1 MELMRRLLLLAALS
15 QVLFAGCGPSE
26 DASGDSED
34 GDPFQILPCAEQ
46 SWQCG
51 KWERP
56 AQPWDPRT
64 FHYSPW
70 PTPDGTTLPVSVC
83 ESCGSLR
90 IIDPNR
96 GKERILASVSAQGWR
111 CEHNKWSR
119 ACHTGSIDPVRV
131 GDLLLIAYRARLYI
145 LAVDKIFPG
154 LRYRIA
160 SMAIGDSLPSAIN
173 LGSLRWRRERGDYD
187 IRFGERQMLLFMYGP
202 DDAFAVTYDY
212 LYGYMGRD
220 PGLEDE
226 HTAFIAIV
234 HKSDLSNG
242 NVVEPGRFRFKTW
255 EDGLG
260 NLCPP
265 SSADA
270 TATQEKGT
278 QSLAAADPNDLWLRL
293 PAPRDNNQ
301 TRKLVDALLG
311 EDEFVEIAL
320 KEASEI
326 NSCEIG
332 ELSARFDVGNKEWL
346 EMIAGL
352 EEVDEESARFFR
364 KRLDNRSYQ
373 AVHVAYK
380 EPHIGGGYTILM
392 DKGTGKVITFAA
404 GL

>member
-26 DASGDSED
+26 EASGDSED

-64 FHYSPW
+64 CHFWPW
-70 PTPDGTTLPVSVC
+70 HTADGTTLAVSVC
-83 ESCGSLR
+83 ESCNSLR

-111 CEHNKWSR
+111 CEHKWSR
-119 ACHTGSIDPVRV
+119 AYHSGSIDPVRV
-131 GDLLLIAYRARLYI
+131 GDVLLIAYRARLYI
-145 LAVDKIFPG
+145 LVIDEVFPD

-173 LGSLRWRRERGDYD
+173 LGSLRWRRERGDND
-187 IRFGERQMLLFMYGP
+187 IRFGERQMFVSMYGLE
-202 DDAFAVTYDY
+202 DAIGVTYDY
-212 LYGYMGRD
+212 LYGYMGRTTD
-220 PGLEDE
+220 LEDE

-265 SSADA
+265 NSADA
-270 TATQEKGT
+270 TATQEEGT
-278 QSLAAADPNDLWLRL
+278 QSPVAADPNDLWLRL

-311 EDEFVEIAL
+311 KDEIVEIAL
-320 KEASEI
+320 MVVSEI
-326 NSCEIG
+326 NSCQID
-332 ELSARFDVGNKEWL
+332 ELSAQFDVGNKEWL
-346 EMIAGL
+346 EMLASL
-352 EEVDEESARFFR
+352 KEDDEEGA
-364 KRLDNRSYQ
+364 KVYEKHLGNRPYQ

-380 EPHIGGGYTILM
+380 EPRIGGTCCVLI
-392 DKGTGKVITFAA
+392 DQGTGEVIVISV